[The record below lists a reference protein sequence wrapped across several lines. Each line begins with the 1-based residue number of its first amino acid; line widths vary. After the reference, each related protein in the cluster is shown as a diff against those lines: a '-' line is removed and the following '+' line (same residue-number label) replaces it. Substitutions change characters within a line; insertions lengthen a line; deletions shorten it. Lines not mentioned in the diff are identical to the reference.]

1 MISKGICQFVGR
13 HGGAD
18 VLEDKQPPLVYKLS
32 SSQTLDNT
40 DKMDE
45 VTFMTLNSLYVK
57 WQSYL
62 HCIQHLHASTMT
74 KPEFLII
81 ITVAGVTSVLV
92 QLVSVRTVGGC
103 SLSVTNR
110 QQSLGKEVSRSSL

>member
-57 WQSYL
+57 WHSSPVLPSLYSTFTCLHYDKARISYYNNSSRS
-62 HCIQHLHASTMT
+62 HIGISS
-74 KPEFLII
+74 I
-81 ITVAGVTSVLV
+81 
-92 QLVSVRTVGGC
+92 
-103 SLSVTNR
+103 SLSQNSR
-110 QQSLGKEVSRSSL
+110 RLQSFSN